1 MGKLGKNR
9 KRRRQAAELQ
19 ATAKLQRLSPHSA
32 ELALGAKPLMD
43 LGGLDAAEVA
53 ATVRT
58 LHALAERPALLK
70 SKAFKQVRAALHPLA
85 GVLGIAGRS
94 APASLSSIVTS
105 AMEDGRWEDAISA
118 LDGMRASG
126 TPLALGALQRWV
138 HMCALDTISA
148 YDPVALRVLYA
159 IIRASSV
166 GDVEGTAQAPP
177 AGGRDSM
184 QGRLLKHEPWAAV
197 PRQCARGCTA
207 AAAAVR
213 DASAEAADSA
223 AAVAARA
230 VAARVKG
237 KFRVVAHET
246 AAERR
251 PPNRHDLDIFAS
263 EAGVVCFGPDPEVR
277 HSLVPGV
284 PGAFA
289 MANVLTHAEC
299 LQFVAAA
306 EAVGYVPDEPL
317 NSGGGGAT
325 RASTFAWLADS
336 SIMDTLLRRCA
347 PHLPAELGGGKLA
360 GINARLRLYRY
371 CAGNIYGPHIDG
383 AWPGSGEVDGCYQY
397 DAYGDRWSRLTF
409 LLYLNDDFE
418 GGGTTYFTA
427 DAEQG
432 LLHAHAVAPRAG
444 CVICFPHGDAEGALV
459 HEGSLVTSGFK
470 YIVRTDVLYMVPAE
484 FQQATSKLFARHVRT
499 NKLQDEQRA
508 VGGD

>member
-19 ATAKLQRLSPHSA
+19 ATAKLRRLSSDSA
-32 ELALGAKPLMD
+32 ELELAAKPGLN
-43 LGGLDAAEVA
+43 LGGLDPAEVA

-58 LHALAERPALLK
+58 LQALAERPALLK

-118 LDGMRASG
+118 LEGMRASG

-159 IIRASSV
+159 IIRASAV
-166 GDVEGTAQAPP
+166 AVEGSAPELQTE
-177 AGGRDSM
+177 ALDKK

-197 PRQCARGCTA
+197 PRQCAPGCTA

-213 DASAEAADSA
+213 DASAEAPDSA
-223 AAVAARA
+223 AAIAARE

-251 PPNRHDLDIFAS
+251 PPNKHDLDIFAS
-263 EAGVVCFGPDPEVR
+263 EPGVVCFDPDPEVHR
-277 HSLVPGV
+277 SEVPGV

-289 MANVLTHAEC
+289 MTNVLTHAEC
-299 LQFVAAA
+299 LQMVAAA

-317 NSGGGGAT
+317 NRGGGGAT

-336 SIMDTLLRRCA
+336 SVIETLLRRCR
-347 PHLPAELGGGKLA
+347 PHLPAELGGGELA

-371 CAGNIYGPHIDG
+371 CTGNIYGPHIDG
-383 AWPGSGEVDGCYQY
+383 AWPGSGEVEGCYQY

-427 DAEQG
+427 DAEPG

-444 CVICFPHGDAEGALV
+444 NVICFPHGDAEGALV

-470 YIVRTDVLYMVPAE
+470 YIVRTDVLYMIPPE

-508 VGGD
+508 PP